1 MVIVEPGI
9 IRTRFA
15 DAVSAA
21 LPQAEGT
28 GPYASFN
35 AAVDQSTHNAYEKGS
50 LVGRLG
56 GEPEAVAKV
65 IERAITA
72 KSPKTRYRV
81 TPSARLLIP
90 SRGLMTDRTWD
101 RLMGTQFPH
110 PGDDS

>member
-1 MVIVEPGI
+1 
-9 IRTRFA
+9 
-15 DAVSAA
+15 
-21 LPQAEGT
+21 
-28 GPYASFN
+28 
-35 AAVDQSTHNAYEKGS
+35 
-50 LVGRLG
+50 VGRLG

-72 KSPKTRYRV
+72 KSPKIRYRV

-90 SRGLMTDRTWD
+90 SRGFMTDRTWD